1 MHHSSMKGAYQMD
14 EHDPRFNPDDL
25 IPYDWSSFFA
35 GIGRALL
42 LALAAAGIVT
52 LLGCDDYE
60 RRVRI
65 QEWKDRFV
73 NGCMPRKG
81 DTVTAQWVDG
91 KLICKRITPSARYGR
106 GFPHVEVRVATVD
119 DIEL

>member
-1 MHHSSMKGAYQMD
+1 MQLTHRENRMED
-14 EHDPRFNPDDL
+14 EHS
-25 IPYDWSSFFA
+25 PYWEPPQTSTLDFLSAVARGFLF
-35 GIGRALL
+35 
-42 LALAAAGIVT
+42 AAAIAMFLT

-91 KLICKRITPSARYGR
+91 NLICKRITPSARYGR

>member
-1 MHHSSMKGAYQMD
+1 MQLTHRENRMED
-14 EHDPRFNPDDL
+14 EHS
-25 IPYDWSSFFA
+25 PYWQPPKTSTLDFLSAVARGFLF
-35 GIGRALL
+35 
-42 LALAAAGIVT
+42 AAAIAMFLT

-81 DTVTAQWVDG
+81 DQVIAEWVKG
-91 KLICKRITPSARYGR
+91 ELLCKRITPSARYGR

>member
-1 MHHSSMKGAYQMD
+1 MKGAHHMD
-14 EHDPRFNPDDL
+14 EHDPRFNPEAQTSTLDFL
-25 IPYDWSSFFA
+25 SAVARGVLF
-35 GIGRALL
+35 
-42 LALAAAGIVT
+42 AAAIAMFLT

-91 KLICKRITPSARYGR
+91 NLICKRITPSARYGR
-106 GFPHVEVRVATVD
+106 GFPHVEVRVATVE

>member
-1 MHHSSMKGAYQMD
+1 MKLLGVSRWVQIAV
-14 EHDPRFNPDDL
+14 
-25 IPYDWSSFFA
+25 A
-35 GIGRALL
+35 IGMSLALL
-42 LALAAAGIVT
+42 VVLLTLA
-52 LLGCDDYE
+52 GCDDYE

-91 KLICKRITPSARYGR
+91 NLICKRITPSARYGR
-106 GFPHVEVRVATVD
+106 GFPHVEVRVATVE

>member
-1 MHHSSMKGAYQMD
+1 MRKGGDMED
-14 EHDPRFNPDDL
+14 EHS
-25 IPYDWSSFFA
+25 PYWVPPHTSTLDFLSAVARGFLF
-35 GIGRALL
+35 
-42 LALAAAGIVT
+42 AAAIAMFLT
-52 LLGCDDYE
+52 LLGCDGEFE
-60 RRVRI
+60 RQQRI
-65 QEWKDRFV
+65 AEWRDRFV

-91 KLICKRITPSARYGR
+91 NLICKRITPSARYGR

>member
-1 MHHSSMKGAYQMD
+1 MKLLGVSRWVQIAV
-14 EHDPRFNPDDL
+14 
-25 IPYDWSSFFA
+25 A
-35 GIGRALL
+35 IGMSLALL
-42 LALAAAGIVT
+42 VVLLTLA
-52 LLGCDDYE
+52 GCDDYE

-81 DTVTAQWVDG
+81 DQVIAEWVKG
-91 KLICKRITPSARYGR
+91 ELLCKRITPSARYGR
-106 GFPHVEVRVATVD
+106 GFPHVEVRVATVE

>member
-1 MHHSSMKGAYQMD
+1 MPITAHREIEMDD
-14 EHDPRFNPDDL
+14 EHS
-25 IPYDWSSFFA
+25 PYWKPEDHASLVDFLSA
-35 GIGRALL
+35 VARGALF
-42 LALAAAGIVT
+42 AAAIAMFLT

-91 KLICKRITPSARYGR
+91 NLICKRITPSPRYGAT
-106 GFPHVEVRVATVD
+106 FPHAEVKVAEIGD
-119 DIEL
+119 ME